1 LELSGHRPV
10 ITKALSQGL
19 LPMIRIIV
27 ILLVLTTTT
36 ATVYPQGVP
45 ADTTLTPP
53 QVFKNDTLDK
63 LAIDTSVDYDL
74 LMNDL
79 ESFLDSLLAPKSYF
93 IANLAI
99 GRGFY
104 SFERKSSLY
113 LETAQKLTYIPTFGY
128 YNKSG
133 FGISTIGFLMNDD
146 VNMNFYQFAISPS
159 YDYLKNKKLTT
170 GISYTRYF
178 SKDSLPFYT
187 SPLENELYA
196 YFAWRKF
203 WVKPSIQVSYGWGTR
218 KEYMEREE
226 QINSLRLRPRGYTF
240 INSTESISDFNVTG
254 SLRKDFYWLNVF
266 AYNDR
271 IRVTPQASINFGTQK
286 FGFNQSSTTY
296 AQLIRSTGPSTN
308 IIYNSENV
316 YLDDNIK
323 FQPLSWALFLKAEYS
338 VGKFF
343 IQPQFILDYYY
354 PAATNNFTTL
364 FNVNLGVI
372 F

>member
-1 LELSGHRPV
+1 
-10 ITKALSQGL
+10 
-19 LPMIRIIV
+19 MIRIIV
-27 ILLVLTTTT
+27 ILVVLTTTT
-36 ATVYPQGVP
+36 ATVYPQGIP
-45 ADTTLTPP
+45 ADSLMTRLKMNTNDTIDPLSIDTTL
-53 QVFKNDTLDK
+53 
-63 LAIDTSVDYDL
+63 DYEM
-74 LMNDL
+74 LMSDL

-93 IANLAI
+93 MANLAV

-104 SFERKSSLY
+104 NFERKSSLY
-113 LETAQKLTYIPTFGY
+113 LETAKKLTYIPSLGY
-128 YNKSG
+128 YDKSG
-133 FGISTIGFLMNDD
+133 FGITNIGFLMHDD

-159 YDYLKNKKLTT
+159 YDFLKSKKMAT

-187 SPLENELYA
+187 SPLQNELYA
-196 YFAWRKF
+196 YFTWRKL
-203 WVKPSIQVSYGWGTR
+203 WVKPSVQLSYGWGTR
-218 KEYMEREE
+218 KEYLEREE

-266 AYNDR
+266 TYNDH
-271 IRVTPQASINFGTQK
+271 IRFTPQASINFGTQK
-286 FGFNQSSTTY
+286 FGFNQSSITY
-296 AQLIRSTGPSTN
+296 AQLLRSTGTTAN
-308 IIYNSENV
+308 VIYNSENV
-316 YLDDNIK
+316 YLYDNIK